1 MKVAFVRG
9 AYLNNFEGQNYNLD
23 KKTFQISGYSS
34 LWPIDSHVPF
44 SVIKLPSPADLQKF
58 PLCNK
63 PIKYIA
69 NRTLGDSQLL
79 WRLESHIQDADIV
92 HVADP
97 HYFYAYQAAVLKA
110 HGQIK
115 KLVSTWWET
124 IPFNNESVSA
134 KKRIKKYTMEYVDV
148 FLCYSEK
155 AKRCLLT
162 EGIKPQRICVIPL
175 GVDLSRFQNT
185 ERTAT
190 KKKQILFVGRLVEE
204 KGVLDL
210 YDAFRVLVKK
220 LDYVHLKIVGDG
232 QLKKTLKHR
241 IHNDNLQEKVSIIH
255 KSYQEMPDVYK
266 DADIFCLPSKKTAT
280 WEEQYGMV
288 FVEAMACGLPIISYK
303 NGAITE
309 LVGEAGIFVKEEESE
324 LTASLLSLST
334 DRHKRTK
341 IGTMGEARAKK
352 LFDSAK
358 TARAIENLYLT
369 VLKNNE

>member
-134 KKRIKKYTMEYVDV
+134 KKRIKKYT
-148 FLCYSEK
+148 
-155 AKRCLLT
+155 
-162 EGIKPQRICVIPL
+162 KPLKVLIL
-175 GVDLSRFQNT
+175 NT
-185 ERTAT
+185 R
-190 KKKQILFVGRLVEE
+190 
-204 KGVLDL
+204 
-210 YDAFRVLVKK
+210 
-220 LDYVHLKIVGDG
+220 
-232 QLKKTLKHR
+232 
-241 IHNDNLQEKVSIIH
+241 
-255 KSYQEMPDVYK
+255 
-266 DADIFCLPSKKTAT
+266 
-280 WEEQYGMV
+280 
-288 FVEAMACGLPIISYK
+288 
-303 NGAITE
+303 
-309 LVGEAGIFVKEEESE
+309 
-324 LTASLLSLST
+324 
-334 DRHKRTK
+334 
-341 IGTMGEARAKK
+341 
-352 LFDSAK
+352 
-358 TARAIENLYLT
+358 
-369 VLKNNE
+369 

>member
-232 QLKKTLKHR
+232 PLKKTLKHR